1 MEAQALISEIT
12 QHLQAINGVEAVA
25 LGGSRAR
32 GTHKPDSDIDIGIYY
47 RNEHPL
53 DLIALE
59 RLANEIDDQHR
70 TDLVTEIGGWGPW
83 INGGGWLTVK
93 TLPVDFLY
101 RDLDLVCAII
111 DDCCSG
117 QVQIFYQP
125 GHPHGFIT
133 HIYMAEVAFCQPLF
147 DPKGTL
153 EQLKALTIPYPPKLK
168 QAILKKFYWEADF
181 SLRIARKSI
190 SRGDVSYA
198 AGCCFR
204 CVSCLMQTLFALNG
218 QYWMNEK
225 GAVAIASTFA
235 LCPAQLQPRIEDA
248 FAQLATPGGIARAI
262 EILAELVRETE
273 QL

>member
-1 MEAQALISEIT
+1 MEAKSLISEIA
-12 QHLQAINGVEAVA
+12 QHLQTIDGVEAVA

-32 GTHKPDSDIDIGIYY
+32 GTHRPDSDIDIGIYY
-47 RNEHPL
+47 RNEQPL
-53 DLIALE
+53 NLVALE
-59 RLANEIDDQHR
+59 RLASEIDDQRR
-70 TDLVTEIGGWGPW
+70 TGLVTEIGGWGSW

-101 RDLDLVCAII
+101 RDLELVCAII
-111 DDCCSG
+111 EDCCSG
-117 QVQIFYQP
+117 HIEIAYQP

-133 HIYMAEVAFCQPLF
+133 HIYMAEVALCQPLF

-153 EQLKALTIPYPPKLK
+153 EQLKARTVPYPLKLK
-168 QAILKKFYWEADF
+168 DAIIKKFFWEAEF
-181 SLRIARKSI
+181 SLKNARKSI

-225 GAVAIASTFA
+225 GAVALASTFA
-235 LCPAQLQPRIEDA
+235 LCPSQLQTRIDDA
-248 FAQLATPGGIARAI
+248 FAQLATPGGIAQGV
-262 EILAELVRETE
+262 EILAELVGETE
-273 QL
+273 CF